1 MGNEGWKEGRKAGW
15 SEFLFVKYK
24 NRQVGK
30 QTFTYEKL
38 NRIYT
43 HIYRILVQVVLV
55 VGSVKIKKEKS
66 KETKSISLF

>member
-1 MGNEGWKEGRKAGW
+1 LGNEGWKEGRKAGW

-24 NRQVGK
+24 NSQVDK

-55 VGSVKIKKEKS
+55 VGSVKMKKEKS